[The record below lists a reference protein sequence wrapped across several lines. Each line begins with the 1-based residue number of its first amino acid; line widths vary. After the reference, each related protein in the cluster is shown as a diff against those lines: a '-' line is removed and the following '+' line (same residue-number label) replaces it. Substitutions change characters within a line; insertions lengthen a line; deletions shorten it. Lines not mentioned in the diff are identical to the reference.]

1 LTSHFGKSGA
11 KLRKKVVKNNGF
23 WKFFA
28 AKRPFRPSER
38 NLAYNKGRSA
48 TIGDVCYHRDARR
61 MLSTLSVGNMVE
73 ESQSLHNRILLEHVP
88 SGGEMLQQVIK
99 AIKN

>member
-1 LTSHFGKSGA
+1 
-11 KLRKKVVKNNGF
+11 
-23 WKFFA
+23 
-28 AKRPFRPSER
+28 
-38 NLAYNKGRSA
+38 
-48 TIGDVCYHRDARR
+48 